1 MRLTGSV
8 ALLLALGGPLAA
20 APQDY
25 ALPEPTAQL
34 RAPADPAHRPGF
46 EAAQGNCMVCHSVDY
61 IAMQP
66 PRKGGVL
73 GVRGD
78 QDGQGLPRPRR
89 RGGRQGHRRL
99 PRRHLLRAA
108 RPHWVRMIWMTAGV
122 MITTNSTGRKNRIIG
137 TVSFGGSA
145 AAFFSA
151 SIMRRSRLSWLTP
164 QACPTGV
171 P

>member
-66 PRKGGVL
+66 PKKGAGFWDSEVTKMVKVYHAPV
-73 GVRGD
+73 GEAD
-78 QDGQGLPRPRR
+78 AKAI
-89 RGGRQGHRRL
+89 
-99 PRRHLLRAA
+99 AA
-108 RPHWVRMIWMTAGV
+108 YL
-122 MITTNSTGRKNRIIG
+122 
-137 TVSFGGSA
+137 A
-145 AAFFSA
+145 A
-151 SIMRRSRLSWLTP
+151 TY
-164 QACPTGV
+164 
-171 P
+171 

>member
-66 PRKGGVL
+66 PGKGAGFWESEVTKMVKVYHAPV
-73 GVRGD
+73 GEAD
-78 QDGQGLPRPRR
+78 AKAI
-89 RGGRQGHRRL
+89 
-99 PRRHLLRAA
+99 AA
-108 RPHWVRMIWMTAGV
+108 YL
-122 MITTNSTGRKNRIIG
+122 
-137 TVSFGGSA
+137 A
-145 AAFFSA
+145 A
-151 SIMRRSRLSWLTP
+151 TY
-164 QACPTGV
+164 
-171 P
+171 